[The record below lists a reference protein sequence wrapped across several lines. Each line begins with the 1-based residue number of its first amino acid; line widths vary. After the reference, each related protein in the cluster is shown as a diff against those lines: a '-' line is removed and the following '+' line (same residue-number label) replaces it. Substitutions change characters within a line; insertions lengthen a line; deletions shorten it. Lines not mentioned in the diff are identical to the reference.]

1 MDLEIDNIIY
11 NSEISRKN
19 SVFVCIKGAD
29 ADGHDYAGRAAEH
42 GARAVICSR
51 RPAVPEGVTVVQ
63 VEDTRKAMAYMAK
76 VLCGCPAEKLTIIGV
91 TGTKGKTT
99 TVHMITQTLRT
110 AGCPAGMIGTVQI
123 DTGKRVI
130 ESSHTTPESVEIQ
143 EYLREM
149 ADWGCKAAVIEVSS
163 QALMLDRIEG
173 LNFDIA
179 VFTNIEED
187 HIGPREHN
195 SFEEYVSCKAQL
207 FRRCTAA
214 VINGDDPYSERMLDA
229 CSGSVKTY
237 GFKEGNDLQGFNY
250 TDVRLPG
257 KLGVEF
263 QIKGDYNIDLVV
275 PMPGKF
281 TCYNGMA
288 AAAVCSLLGI
298 APDRIKQ
305 ALRSMQVPGRQ
316 EMFPLKNGGLI
327 IVDYAHNGTALQ
339 NLLAALSAYR
349 PDRLTCVFGCGGD
362 RDRNRRFKMSQAACR
377 YADFLVIT
385 SDNPRK
391 ESPLSIISDIMVEV
405 KRKEV
410 PYTVIVD
417 RREAIRFAVSRCGRG
432 EITVIAGKGHE
443 KGQIIGEKIIHFDD
457 REEVL
462 ASIEKVENE
471 RDYYRKDRGCH
482 EWKTPERE

>member
-1 MDLEIDNIIY
+1 M
-11 NSEISRKN
+11 
-19 SVFVCIKGAD
+19 
-29 ADGHDYAGRAAEH
+29 
-42 GARAVICSR
+42 
-51 RPAVPEGVTVVQ
+51 
-63 VEDTRKAMAYMAK
+63 
-76 VLCGCPAEKLTIIGV
+76 
-91 TGTKGKTT
+91 
-99 TVHMITQTLRT
+99 
-110 AGCPAGMIGTVQI
+110 
-123 DTGKRVI
+123 
-130 ESSHTTPESVEIQ
+130 
-143 EYLREM
+143 
-149 ADWGCKAAVIEVSS
+149 
-163 QALMLDRIEG
+163 
-173 LNFDIA
+173 
-179 VFTNIEED
+179 
-187 HIGPREHN
+187 
-195 SFEEYVSCKAQL
+195 
-207 FRRCTAA
+207 
-214 VINGDDPYSERMLDA
+214 INGDDPYSERMLDA

-432 EITVIAGKGHE
+432 EITVIAGK
-443 KGQIIGEKIIHFDD
+443 
-457 REEVL
+457 RCV
-462 ASIEKVENE
+462 
-471 RDYYRKDRGCH
+471 
-482 EWKTPERE
+482 